1 MGLSLPFPLVEIPMG
16 EQSTQI
22 IAPVNIK
29 LAEYGRDAVLDGIR
43 GNVQTGGDLT
53 VGITQTHQRGDILFA
68 LRERLPSIPESF
80 IGGVLCQ
87 TCGQDIGDQ
96 IVFRTAFVRG

>member
-22 IAPVNIK
+22 IALVNIK

-43 GNVQTGGDLT
+43 GNVQTKHGLYF
-53 VGITQTHQRGDILFA
+53 L
-68 LRERLPSIPESF
+68 
-80 IGGVLCQ
+80 LCNL
-87 TCGQDIGDQ
+87 C
-96 IVFRTAFVRG
+96 FVCDG